1 MIDFQEFMLANGL
14 RVIIHKTPECAM
26 AAVNVMYNVG
36 SRDEDPSRTGLA
48 HLFEHLM
55 FGGSENIPS
64 YDTELQRAGGT
75 NNAYTTSDVT
85 NYHCMLPSYNI
96 ETAFWLE
103 SDRMLNLAFN
113 ESHFEV
119 EKRVV
124 VEEFKERCLNKP
136 YGNAWHNL
144 RELAYTIHP
153 YNWPVL
159 GKNLSHIE
167 ETDMEEVKQFFHRF
181 YKPNNAVLVVS
192 GGIDEDEVKELCEKW
207 FGPIKAG
214 STLDK
219 EFPEEPKQS
228 VPKKLELHSKNVPFD
243 AIYKAYHIPGRL
255 SSEYYAL
262 EILAAILSE
271 GHSSKLYST
280 LVNDKKIFNT
290 IGAYTTQS
298 IDPGLLVIS
307 GTVCEKFSLN
317 QAEQELDSLIENI
330 LNAGISERDLEKA
343 KNNYLSSITFASLD
357 LLTRSE
363 ELAFASILG
372 NTNLVNE
379 DLEKMDGVSSNY
391 VYRIA
396 TEILEPRN
404 CSTLFY
410 KKDALT

>member
-26 AAVNVMYNVG
+26 AALNVMYNVG
-36 SRDEDPSRTGLA
+36 SRDEDESRTGLA

-119 EKRVV
+119 EKKVV

-136 YGNAWHNL
+136 YGNAWHKL
-144 RELAYTIHP
+144 RELAYTKHP

-159 GKNLSHIE
+159 GKNLAHIE
-167 ETDMEEVKQFFHRF
+167 GTRMEEVKQFFYKF

-214 STLDK
+214 AIMNKD
-219 EFPEEPKQS
+219 FPQEPAQ
-228 VPKKLELHSKNVPFD
+228 VAPRNIELQAKVPFD

-255 SSEYYAL
+255 SPEYYAL
-262 EILAAILSE
+262 EILSAILSE
-271 GHSSKLYST
+271 GNSSKLYET
-280 LVNDKKIFNT
+280 LVNDKKIFNS
-290 IGAYTTQS
+290 INAYTSQS
-298 IDPGLLVIS
+298 VDPGLLVIS
-307 GTVCEKFSLN
+307 GTVSKKISLE
-317 QAEQELDSLIENI
+317 QAEQELDSLIESV
-330 LNAGISERDLEKA
+330 LNVGISERELDKA
-343 KNNYLSSITFASLD
+343 KNNYVSSTTFASMD
-357 LLTRSE
+357 LLARSE
-363 ELAFASILG
+363 ELAFATILG
-372 NTNLVNE
+372 NTNMVNE
-379 DLEKMDGVSSNY
+379 DLEKMDGVSSSY
-391 VYRIA
+391 VYRVA
-396 TEILEPRN
+396 MEVLRPEN

-410 KKDALT
+410 KKESRT